1 MRTSTHF
8 LLWAAGLARAET
20 QTTAAERAAVARRAV
35 GQPWVVE
42 VGAWH
47 GVTTAE
53 LRVAVGAGGT
63 LWAVDPYVPGRLGV
77 SLQRLIALREV
88 GKVRGAKV
96 AWIRQTGVAAAAEA
110 ARAGMRVDLVFI
122 DGDHSWEGVSGDW
135 NAWSPLVR
143 VGGHVALHDSRS
155 TPTRDLS
162 DAGSARFT
170 REVILQSPGWRV
182 VEEVDS
188 LTVVQRVAP

>member
-1 MRTSTHF
+1 MRTSVHF

-20 QTTAAERAAVARRAV
+20 QTTAAERAAVARHAA
-35 GQPWVVE
+35 GQGWVVE

-53 LRVAVGAGGT
+53 LRAAVGRGGR
-63 LWAVDPYVPGRLGV
+63 LWAVDPYVPGRLRV

-88 GKVRGAKV
+88 GKARGAEV
-96 AWIRQTGVAAAAEA
+96 TWIRKTGVEAAAEA
-110 ARAGMRVDLVFI
+110 ARTGRQVDLVFI

-155 TPTRDLS
+155 TPTRDLEQ
-162 DAGSARFT
+162 AGSARFT
-170 REVILQSPGWRV
+170 RDVVRHAPGWRV

-188 LTVVQRVAP
+188 LTVVQRVAA